1 MEEAASP
8 EGGNAFDKGNQESR
22 VLPRTPKS
30 GRSTPPK
37 SGILGPANTIARFLV
52 SLAGGSFL
60 CSNMHTDICQSREIS
75 ANLGGSAGAFL
86 FLLLKLPRAR
96 QQIRNC
102 YLRRLL
108 ELLSW

>member
-60 CSNMHTDICQSREIS
+60 CSNMHTDICQSR
-75 ANLGGSAGAFL
+75 SAGAFL